1 MAQMEGNYYFADN
14 LLEKTVGIHML
25 LSLRFKCPKLD
36 FFFSSIISSIFS
48 LNTSIVKD
56 LFLLSLD
63 MGMLLASESH
73 VTRQMWSVNQFSR

>member
-14 LLEKTVGIHML
+14 LLERIVGIHML

-36 FFFSSIISSIFS
+36 FFSSIISSIFS
-48 LNTSIVKD
+48 LNTIIVKD

-63 MGMLLASESH
+63 MGMLSASESH
-73 VTRQMWSVNQFSR
+73 ITRQM